1 MKKYIHITK
10 ENREFLMKA
19 FGVTGKTVQNAVRF
33 DAERGDT
40 DLAKKIRKVALERG
54 GIVMAVAPEVETLH
68 DADGYMRQYFP
79 NGAMIE
85 VKKEN
90 GFYEVLYKG
99 EVVKTGAGLTIAQLE
114 GLQAFAGGLR

>member
-10 ENREFLMKA
+10 EDREFLMKA
-19 FGVTGKTVQNAVRF
+19 FGVTSKMVQYAVRY
-33 DAERGDT
+33 DERRGGS
-40 DLAKKIRKVALERG
+40 DLAKKIRKVALDRG

-90 GFYEVLYKG
+90 GYYEVQYKG
-99 EVVKTGAGLTIAQLE
+99 ASVKRGAGLTIPQLGE
-114 GLQAFAGGLR
+114 LQSWAASLK

>member
-10 ENREFLMKA
+10 EDREFLMKA
-19 FGVTGKTVQNAVRF
+19 FGVTAKMVQYAVRY
-33 DAERGDT
+33 DERRGGS
-40 DLAKKIRKVALERG
+40 DLAKRIRKVALDRG

-90 GFYEVLYKG
+90 GYYEVLHKG
-99 EVVKTGAGLTIAQLE
+99 ESVKRGAGLTIPQLGALQVWAA
-114 GLQAFAGGLR
+114 GL